1 MAEIKTVQEAVENIK
16 DGMKV
21 MTAGFLGVGTPLKM
35 IDALAETDVK
45 NLTLIQAVSAHPGE
59 THDIGKLVANKQIK
73 KFVGAHVGT
82 CPEIQEQYNARELE
96 VEFIP
101 MGTIVECIRA
111 GGAGLGAVI
120 TPTGLGTEIE
130 KGREKLTVEG
140 KEYLVFPPLKADV
153 AIIKGYK
160 ADKLGNIIYRGT
172 TKGTNTIMALAA
184 DLVIAEV
191 DEIVEVGEIPA
202 DDVNTPGI
210 LVDIIVKGDSFEDR
224 KKYFEDLWVRTKKMK

>member
-21 MTAGFLGVGTPLKM
+21 MTAGFLGVGAPLKM

-73 KFVGAHVGT
+73 KFVGAHIGT

-130 KGREKLTVEG
+130 KGRDKLTVEG
-140 KEYLVFPPLKADV
+140 KEYLVFPAIKADV
-153 AIIKGYK
+153 ALIKGFK
-160 ADKLGNIIYRGT
+160 ADKLGNIVYRGT

-191 DEIVEVGEIPA
+191 DEIVEVGEIPP
-202 DDVNTPGI
+202 DSVGTPAI
-210 LVDIIVKGDSFEDR
+210 LVDIIVQGDSIEDR
-224 KKYFEDLWVRTKKMK
+224 TKYFEDLWIRTKKMK

>member
-1 MAEIKTVQEAVENIK
+1 MEKIKTIQEALLNIK
-16 DGMKV
+16 DGMKI
-21 MTAGFLGVGTPLKM
+21 MTAGFLGIGAPLKM
-35 IDALAETDVK
+35 IDALAKTSIKD
-45 NLTLIQAVSAHPGE
+45 LTIIQPVSAHPGE

-73 KFVGAHVGT
+73 KFVGSHIGT
-82 CPEIQEQYNARELE
+82 CPEIQEQYNAGTLE

-130 KGREKLTVEG
+130 NGRDKLTVEG
-140 KEYLVFPPLKADV
+140 KEYLIFPPLRADV
-153 AIIKGYK
+153 ALIKGYK
-160 ADKLGNIIYRGT
+160 ADKFGNIIYRGT

-191 DEIVEVGEIPA
+191 DEIVEVGEIPP
-202 DDVNTPGI
+202 DNVGTPGI
-210 LVDIIVKGDSFEDR
+210 LVDVIVQGDSLENR
-224 KKYFEDLWVRTKKMK
+224 SKYFEDLWIRTKKMK

>member
-1 MAEIKTVQEAVENIK
+1 MTKIKTIQEAVESIK
-16 DGMKV
+16 DGMKI
-21 MTAGFLGVGTPLKM
+21 MTAGFLGIGAPLKV
-35 IDALAETDVK
+35 INALAEKNVK
-45 NLTLIQAVSAHPGE
+45 DLTLIQAVSAHPGE

-73 KFVGAHVGT
+73 KFIGSHIGT
-82 CPEIQEQYNARELE
+82 CPEIQEQYTAGTLE

-130 KGREKLTVEG
+130 NGRDKLTVNG
-140 KEYLVFPPLKADV
+140 KEYLVFPAIKADV
-153 AIIKGYK
+153 ALIKGYK

-172 TKGTNTIMALAA
+172 TKGTNTNMALAA

-191 DEIVEVGEIPA
+191 DEIVEVGEIPP
-202 DDVNTPGI
+202 DSVGTPGI
-210 LVDIIVKGDSFEDR
+210 LVDMIVQGDSFEER
-224 KKYFEDLWVRTKKMK
+224 KNYFEELWTRTNQIK